1 MFVITLQII
10 ILEMENL
17 DENEM
22 TDKLTVKM
30 QNMDK
35 CIIELNKKILV
46 QVFQEQQSNQN
57 IKSIKEEDI
66 FQNDHEI

>member
-1 MFVITLQII
+1 
-10 ILEMENL
+10 MENL